1 MKLSLIARNIL
12 QEAAANPGGIRL
24 THSKTLLL
32 LEDRGAITRSED
44 MVQITA
50 AGLDMLE
57 GKPPARKK
65 RKAAQADEALA
76 ILRREL
82 IQSRHEAAQLRRELE
97 TARSHSLASI
107 GDPS

>member
-32 LEDRGAITRSED
+32 LEDRGAITRSGEL
-44 MVQITA
+44 VQITA
-50 AGLDMLE
+50 AGLDALE
-57 GKPPARKK
+57 GKQPPRKK
-65 RKAAQADEALA
+65 RAKAAQADEALDT
-76 ILRREL
+76 LRREL

-97 TARSHSLASI
+97 RIQQNSLIGEAS
-107 GDPS
+107 